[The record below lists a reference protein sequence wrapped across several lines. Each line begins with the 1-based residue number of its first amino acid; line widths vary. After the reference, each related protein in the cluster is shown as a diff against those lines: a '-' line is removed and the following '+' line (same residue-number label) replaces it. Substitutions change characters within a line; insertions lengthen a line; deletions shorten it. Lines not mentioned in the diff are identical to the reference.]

1 MLKAIKLLKKA
12 KLFSVKGIF
21 YLLKALFRRGVNL
34 VAILRLAAWLY
45 PDHLALVH
53 EKDRFTYLQLYR
65 LVRQLALRLNENHGM
80 KKGNKIAII
89 CANHPAFISALFAVA
104 YLGADVYLLNSEM
117 GTAQLQRQVNEHQ
130 FDFIIYDPSFS
141 SLILEMGYEKRSLAA
156 NGEGEI
162 TVARYLK
169 DSEHLPTGKKI
180 KRSSFNRVVIL
191 TSGTTGLYKS
201 AARKASVSAYTGL
214 FLSLLDRLK
223 FENYQSVY
231 VATPIAHGFGL
242 AALCFSYL
250 MGKDVYIRTGFDHK
264 AACAVIRDEQ
274 IESVTLVPL
283 MLRRML
289 DENKEALQ
297 SLKCI
302 VSGGAVLSP
311 ALAEEAVLGLGN
323 KLFNLYGTSEAGVC
337 LLAGPEELIKYP
349 GTIGKALEGVCLEI
363 RNRQLWIK
371 CAWSAERD
379 RWINTGDLG
388 YQDEEGYCYLLGR
401 ADEMIVSGGEN
412 VYPYELELL
421 LMQHPMVKEVL
432 VTGIADAG
440 FGQRL
445 AAFVVLKDV
454 APLEDFGVPKEK
466 VPATT
471 EATKAAILSWLS
483 GKAARYQMPKHLV
496 FTNEIPLTSMGKP
509 DRKAARLGLDQEI
522 RD

>member
-1 MLKAIKLLKKA
+1 MLKAIRLLKKA

-21 YLLKALFRRGVNL
+21 YLLKALFKRGVNL
-34 VAILRLAAWLY
+34 VAILRLGAWLY
-45 PDHLALVH
+45 PERLALVH
-53 EKDRFTYLQLYR
+53 EKDRFTYLQLYHLVKNLAIR
-65 LVRQLALRLNENHGM
+65 LKENHQIE
-80 KKGNKIAII
+80 KGNKIAIV
-89 CANHPAFISALFAVA
+89 CANHPAFICSLFAAA
-104 YLGADVYLLNSEM
+104 YLGTDVYLLNSEM
-117 GTAQLQRQVNEHQ
+117 GTAQLKRQVNQHQ
-130 FDFIIYDPSFS
+130 FDFIIYDASFLP
-141 SLILEMGYEKRSLAA
+141 LILEMDYEKRGLAA
-156 NGEGEI
+156 DGEGES

-169 DSEHLPTGKKI
+169 DGAYLRTGKKM

-264 AACAVIRDEQ
+264 AACALIRDEQ
-274 IESVTLVPL
+274 LESVTLVPV

-311 ALAEEAVLGLGN
+311 VLAGDAILNLGN
-323 KLFNLYGTSEAGVC
+323 KLYNLYGTSEAGVC
-337 LLAGPEELIKYP
+337 LLAGPEELEKYP
-349 GTIGKALEGVCLEI
+349 GTIGKPLDGVSLQI
-363 RNRQLWIK
+363 REEELWLK
-371 CAWSAERD
+371 CAWSAEKD
-379 RWINTGDLG
+379 GWVSTGDMG
-388 YQDEEGYCYLLGR
+388 YQDGAGYYYLLGR
-401 ADEMIVSGGEN
+401 SDDMIVSGGEN
-412 VYPYELELL
+412 VYPYELELM
-421 LMQHPMVKEVL
+421 LMQHPGVKEVL
-432 VTGIADAG
+432 VTGIEDEA

-445 AAFVVLKDV
+445 AAFVVLHDREQ
-454 APLEDFGVPKEK
+454 LTKE
-466 VPATT
+466 
-471 EATKAAILSWLS
+471 EILSWLS
-483 GKAARYQMPKHLV
+483 VKPARNQIQKKLV
-496 FTNEIPLTSMGKP
+496 FTEGIPLTPMGKP
-509 DRKAARLGLDQEI
+509 DRKAARLWLDQEI